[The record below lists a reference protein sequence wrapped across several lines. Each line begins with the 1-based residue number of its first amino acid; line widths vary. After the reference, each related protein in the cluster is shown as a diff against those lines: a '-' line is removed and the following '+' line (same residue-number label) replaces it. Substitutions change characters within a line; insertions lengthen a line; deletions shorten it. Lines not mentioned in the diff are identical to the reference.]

1 MKSVRLKAELD
12 MLELEERFVAAKQ
25 AGEATPGLRAELRE
39 ARRRFRELRE
49 QGIVGIAGQADGADG
64 AAKARPGTVSG
75 RGGVKGQ
82 GA

>member
-12 MLELEERFVAAKQ
+12 MLELEERFVAAKE
-25 AGEATPGLRAELRE
+25 AGEVTPELKADLRA

-49 QGIVGIAGQADGADG
+49 QGVVGTAPEGAKVARAQTV
-64 AAKARPGTVSG
+64 AAK
-75 RGGVKGQ
+75 GGVKGE